1 MSVIINFLALC
12 FVFHC
17 VNAHSELAYARND
30 CNPFDPKN
38 ATYTDLENYSALM
51 EDYGELTG
59 NISSFCYK
67 SEPTWS

>member
-38 ATYTDLENYSALM
+38 ATYTDLENYNALM
-51 EDYGELTG
+51 EDYG
-59 NISSFCYK
+59 K
-67 SEPTWS
+67 